1 MASFDILS
9 KVDGQAL
16 DNAINVTRKEI
27 TNRFDFKDSVVNIDL
42 NKKEMKIN
50 LETSDDM
57 KMKQLVE
64 VLINRANKQGISP
77 HAFDTS
83 KDSYASGKTIKQE
96 VVVKNG
102 LKQEDAKKITKL
114 IKDKAEN
121 LVEALTEENPSDRMT
136 TLSML
141 QMSIQMALFTEVQQ
155 LLRSPIVIQFCE
167 ENGWAI

>member
-1 MASFDILS
+1 MNLTV
-9 KVDGQAL
+9 K
-16 DNAINVTRKEI
+16 I
-27 TNRFDFKDSVVNIDL
+27 TEQVE
-42 NKKEMKIN
+42 KK
-50 LETSDDM
+50 LETVLEGRYDNRTIWMYYKVSLQILRDTIENLIACHHTTHSLAEKDLYYEQN
-57 KMKQLVE
+57 KVQIVDWIQWIQNRTSLDKLVD
-64 VLINRANKQGISP
+64 LDKLLS
-77 HAFDTS
+77 
-83 KDSYASGKTIKQE
+83 
-96 VVVKNG
+96 
-102 LKQEDAKKITKL
+102 KL

>member
-1 MASFDILS
+1 MHLT
-9 KVDGQAL
+9 V
-16 DNAINVTRKEI
+16 
-27 TNRFDFKDSVVNIDL
+27 
-42 NKKEMKIN
+42 
-50 LETSDDM
+50 
-57 KMKQLVE
+57 
-64 VLINRANKQGISP
+64 
-77 HAFDTS
+77 
-83 KDSYASGKTIKQE
+83 
-96 VVVKNG
+96 
-102 LKQEDAKKITKL
+102 KITEQVEKKLEAILKGRYDNRTLWMYYKVSLQMLRDTIENLIACHHTTYPLAEKDLYYEQNRVQIVDWIQWIQNRTSSDKLVDLDKLLSKL